1 MAFGWL
7 EQRPLSSTGAHHRYA
22 ADSLGH
28 VRGDVLNHGNGRK
41 VMQDATT
48 MNRSETAKQK
58 IEAALRAIDCA
69 LTERP
74 QAIFEI
80 TTEDQLIRFKAELLK
95 ALHLIS
101 RGEIP
106 ELISHRKLGM
116 ARVITDQWPYNLS
129 LGLIIIEAEHAFE
142 AI

>member
-1 MAFGWL
+1 MSNARSPQPAPVTGMLPAVLVTWAGELLNL
-7 EQRPLSSTGAHHRYA
+7 E
-22 ADSLGH
+22 
-28 VRGDVLNHGNGRK
+28 NGRK

-48 MNRSETAKQK
+48 MNSRETAKQK

-69 LTERP
+69 LTDRP

-80 TTEDQLIRFKAELLK
+80 TTEYQLIRFKAVLLK

-116 ARVITDQWPYNLS
+116 ARVITDQWP
-129 LGLIIIEAEHAFE
+129 
-142 AI
+142 

>member
-1 MAFGWL
+1 MVGL
-7 EQRPLSSTGAHHRYA
+7 SNVRPPQPAHITDMLPTVLVTCA
-22 ADSLGH
+22 GE
-28 VRGDVLNHGNGRK
+28 VLNPGNGTE

-58 IEAALRAIDCA
+58 IEAAIRAIDCA
-69 LTERP
+69 LTERT

-80 TTEDQLIRFKAELLK
+80 TTAAQLIRFKAELLK
-95 ALHLIS
+95 ALHLIL
-101 RGEIP
+101 RAEIP

-116 ARVITDQWPYNLS
+116 ARVITDQWPYNLR
-129 LGLIIIEAEHAFE
+129 LGLIIIEAEQAFE

>member
-1 MAFGWL
+1 MSNARSPQPAPITGMLLPVLVTWAGELLNL
-7 EQRPLSSTGAHHRYA
+7 E
-22 ADSLGH
+22 
-28 VRGDVLNHGNGRK
+28 NGRK

-58 IEAALRAIDCA
+58 FETALRAIDCT

-80 TTEDQLIRFKAELLK
+80 TTVDQLNRFKAELLK
-95 ALHLIS
+95 ALHLIL
-101 RGEIP
+101 RDEIP

-116 ARVITDQWPYNLS
+116 ARVITDQWPNNLT
-129 LGLIIIEAEHAFE
+129 LGLIIIEAEQAFE

>member
-1 MAFGWL
+1 LSNARSPQPGPITGMLLAVLVTWAGELLNL
-7 EQRPLSSTGAHHRYA
+7 E
-22 ADSLGH
+22 
-28 VRGDVLNHGNGRK
+28 NGRK
-41 VMQDATT
+41 VMQDGTT

-58 IEAALRAIDCA
+58 IETSICAIDCT

-80 TTEDQLIRFKAELLK
+80 TTVDQLNRFKAELLK
-95 ALHLIS
+95 ALHLIL
-101 RGEIP
+101 RDEIP

-116 ARVITDQWPYNLS
+116 AKVITDQWPYNLR
-129 LGLIIIEAEHAFE
+129 LGLIIIDAEQAFE

>member
-1 MAFGWL
+1 MLPAVLVTWAGELLNL
-7 EQRPLSSTGAHHRYA
+7 E
-22 ADSLGH
+22 
-28 VRGDVLNHGNGRK
+28 NGRK
-41 VMQDATT
+41 VMQDATK
-48 MNRSETAKQK
+48 MNRRETAKQK
-58 IEAALRAIDCA
+58 IEAALRAIDCV

-80 TTEDQLIRFKAELLK
+80 TTEDQLIRFKAVLLK

-116 ARVITDQWPYNLS
+116 ARVITDQWP
-129 LGLIIIEAEHAFE
+129 
-142 AI
+142 